1 MLTYWGYGVQRFS
14 AVEVETG
21 SMVAV
26 RASEVMGM
34 LDSDTKLHR
43 KYLIGVI

>member
-1 MLTYWGYGVQRFS
+1 MLTYWGYEVQRFS

-26 RASEVMGM
+26 RASEVM